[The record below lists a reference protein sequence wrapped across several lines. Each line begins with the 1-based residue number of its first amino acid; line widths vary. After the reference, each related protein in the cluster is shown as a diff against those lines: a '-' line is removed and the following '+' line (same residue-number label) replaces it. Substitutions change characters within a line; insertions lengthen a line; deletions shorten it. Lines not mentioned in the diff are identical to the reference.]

1 MTTLAQNRDLDPVSL
16 IPTRIKVYVF
26 IFCFLALMIDA
37 ADMMFLSYSLNSLEA
52 EFGLTQTQKG
62 SLGTFT
68 LLGMFFG
75 GVAGGWAC
83 DRFGRVKTIVV
94 CIVIFSVGTAALG
107 FTHSYLQ
114 FAVIRFLS
122 AIGIGAIYLSCSILM
137 SEYVTKKHRS
147 TIMAM
152 LIISWSIGY
161 IVASLLAKWI
171 IPEWG
176 WRYLFFT
183 AIIPVFLSVIMFFLV
198 PEPPSWIAN
207 RKAKVD
213 KQASDAADVAQ
224 GKAVIKSDSALKTI
238 VDTKGVLLVFISWM
252 FVNTFF
258 QFSYYGVMN
267 WMPSYLERELGVN
280 FKAMT
285 SFMIGTFIAMMLGKV
300 LGGFLAD
307 KLGRR
312 AVYAVGSLG
321 TAIFIPL
328 LVLYNTEGNIVW
340 LMCGFGLLFGIPIS
354 VMGTY
359 MTESFPGKVRGFAMG
374 WAYNAG
380 RIGGVLAP
388 ITIGFLADHYSFKVG
403 FLGVGIA
410 LCLMGLVPA
419 ILIKSG
425 LYDPS
430 KE

>member
-1 MTTLAQNRDLDPVSL
+1 MTALQEQNSFDPVSL
-16 IPTRIKVYVF
+16 IPIRTKVYVF

-37 ADMMFLSYSLNSLEA
+37 ADMMFLAYSLNSLET
-52 EFGLTQTQKG
+52 EFGLSQTQKG

-75 GVAGGWAC
+75 GVAGGWSC
-83 DRFGRVKTIVV
+83 DRYGRVKTIVT

-107 FTHSYLQ
+107 FTTGYIS
-114 FAVIRFLS
+114 FALIRFLS

-137 SEYVTKKHRS
+137 SEYVTKAHRS

-161 IVASLLAKWI
+161 VVASLLAKWI

-183 AIIPVFLSVIMFFLV
+183 AIAPVFLSIIMFFLV
-198 PEPPSWIAN
+198 PEPPSWVAN
-207 RKAKVD
+207 RKEKIQ
-213 KQASDAADVAQ
+213 KQAEDAAKQAE
-224 GKAVIKSDSALKTI
+224 GKTVTKSDSSLKTI
-238 VDTKGVLLVFISWM
+238 VDSKGVLLVFISWM

-267 WMPSYLERELGVN
+267 WMPSYLESELNVN
-280 FKAMT
+280 FKSMT

-300 LGGFLAD
+300 AGGLMAD
-307 KLGRR
+307 KLGRK
-312 AVYAVGSLG
+312 AVYALGSLG
-321 TAIFIPL
+321 TAICIPL
-328 LVLYNTEGNIVW
+328 LVLYNTQDNIVW
-340 LMCGFGLLFGIPIS
+340 LMCGFGFLFGVPIS

-374 WAYNAG
+374 WSYNAG
-380 RIGGVLAP
+380 RLGGVLAP
-388 ITIGFLADHYSFKVG
+388 ITIGFLADHFSIGVG

-419 ILIKSG
+419 FLIRSSM
-425 LYDPS
+425 YDPS

>member
-1 MTTLAQNRDLDPVSL
+1 MTTLAQNSGIDPVSL
-16 IPTRIKVYVF
+16 IPTRTKVFVF

-37 ADMMFLSYSLNSLEA
+37 ADMMFLAYSLNSLEVD
-52 EFGLTQTQKG
+52 FGLTQTQKG

-83 DRFGRVKTIVV
+83 DRIGRVKTIVI

-107 FTHSYLQ
+107 FTHSYMQ
-114 FAVIRFLS
+114 FAIIRFLS

-176 WRYLFFT
+176 WRWLFFT

-198 PEPPSWIAN
+198 PEPPSWLAN
-207 RKAKVD
+207 RKAKID
-213 KQASDAADVAQ
+213 KQAADAADAAE
-224 GKAVIKSDSALKTI
+224 GKVVIQSDSALKT
-238 VDTKGVLLVFISWM
+238 VVNTKGVLLVFISWM

-267 WMPSYLERELGVN
+267 WMPSYLEKELGVN

-312 AVYAVGSLG
+312 AVYALGSLG

-328 LVLYNTEGNIVW
+328 LVLYNTQDNIVY

-388 ITIGFLADHYSFKVG
+388 ITIGFLADHYSFTVG

-419 ILIKSG
+419 VLIKSG

>member
-1 MTTLAQNRDLDPVSL
+1 MTTILQNKGLDPVSL
-16 IPTRIKVYVF
+16 IPLRIKIYVF

-37 ADMMFLSYSLNSLEA
+37 ADMMFLSFSLNSLEA
-52 EFGLTQTQKG
+52 DFGLSQTQKG

-75 GVAGGWAC
+75 GVIGGWTC
-83 DRFGRVKTIVV
+83 DRVGRVKTIVV
-94 CIVIFSVGTAALG
+94 AIVIFSIGTAALG
-107 FTHSYLQ
+107 FTQDYIS
-114 FAVIRFLS
+114 FAAVRFLS

-161 IVASLLAKWI
+161 VVASLLAKWI

-183 AIIPVFLSVIMFFLV
+183 AIIPVFLSIIMFFLV

-207 RKAKVD
+207 KKE
-213 KQASDAADVAQ
+213 KNQQQADDAADVAQ
-224 GKAVIKSDSALKTI
+224 GKTVVKAESSLKTI
-238 VDTKGVLLVFISWM
+238 VNAKGVLLVFISWM

-267 WMPSYLERELGVN
+267 WMPSYLESELGVK
-280 FKAMT
+280 FKEMT
-285 SFMIGTFIAMMLGKV
+285 SFMIGTFVAMMLGKV
-300 LGGFLAD
+300 FGGFLAD
-307 KLGRR
+307 KMGRR
-312 AVYAVGSLG
+312 AVYAIGSIG

-328 LVLYNTEGNIVW
+328 IVLYNTQGNIVW
-340 LMCGFGLLFGIPIS
+340 LMCGFGLLFGVPIS

-380 RIGGVLAP
+380 RVGGVLAP
-388 ITIGFLADHYSFKVG
+388 ITIGFLGEHFSIGVG

-410 LCLMGLVPA
+410 LCLMGLIPA
-419 ILIKSG
+419 LLIKSG
-425 LYDPS
+425 MYDPS